1 MTAPRQELLLI
12 RLDTLGDDI
21 GKVATAIDRAKGR
34 GDEINAIITLLSGEA
49 QESTVLR
56 PLRQLS
62 GLVDE
67 LREVLREYPDIQET
81 IDDMEG
87 PELLQRLA
95 GANAE
100 FDRIRDRL
108 IDARARLRRIRK
120 AIVPMGDWA
129 SSESLSNQCAALQ
142 AHVKTLRCEVEEAG
156 ADPVKQRE
164 FWNGYEVLLV
174 EQAQPLFGEYVDFL
188 GGLTLRDTGLDDR
201 VCEMTDVLL
210 GGFKTVTR
218 HYLPI
223 PSRNAALSS
232 ALDSVVKL
240 GFPEWTLWGVP
251 LVAHEVG
258 LALADDRRADDVQGL
273 LEKWV
278 RTRPVGEVTEL
289 FADAFGAYTIGPAYG
304 YAAMLMRLQPHH
316 DEPSRPDEARDVDR
330 ARLILGVLRVLGEP
344 GTTYRGQE
352 SRLKEIWKSAVV
364 TLAEPGAG
372 QRAASE
378 ADGPVAADDWLDDF
392 LAETLELFKRR
403 SSIQPFNDNRWSDAQ
418 AKWNHYLCGSGS
430 PPQMQEEAS
439 DVLALLNLAWAA
451 RIEQPDRTKDVAAL
465 VEQVW
470 QSRKRSGRDGGF
482 R

>member
-21 GKVATAIDRAKGR
+21 GKVATAFDRAKGR
-34 GDEINAIITLLSGEA
+34 GDEINGIITLLGGEA
-49 QESTVLR
+49 QENTVLR

-67 LREVLREYPDIQET
+67 LREIFREYPEIEET
-81 IDDMEG
+81 IDEMEG
-87 PELLQRLA
+87 PELLQRLG

-100 FDRIRDRL
+100 FDRIRLTL
-108 IDARARLRRIRK
+108 IDARSRLRKIRK
-120 AIVPMGDWA
+120 SIVPMGEWV
-129 SSESLSNQCAALQ
+129 SSESLAQQCAKLRIAVEALR
-142 AHVKTLRCEVEEAG
+142 TSVEEAG
-156 ADPVKQRE
+156 ADPGKQRKFWQVYENLLVKQAR
-164 FWNGYEVLLV
+164 
-174 EQAQPLFGEYVDFL
+174 PLFGEYVDFL

-201 VCEMTDVLL
+201 VCEMTDFLL

-223 PSRNAALSS
+223 PSRTAALSS

-258 LALADDRRADDVQGL
+258 LALAHDGRAEDVHDL
-273 LEKWV
+273 LEKWC
-278 RTRPVGEVTEL
+278 RTRPSGEVTEL

-330 ARLILGVLRVLGEP
+330 ARLILRVLRALGEP
-344 GTTYRGQE
+344 GTTYRAQE
-352 SRLKEIWKSAVV
+352 SRLQEIWKSAVV
-364 TLAEPGAG
+364 TLAEPGAAE
-372 QRAASE
+372 RAATE
-378 ADGPVAADDWLDDF
+378 ADGPAEADDWLDDF
-392 LAETLELFKRR
+392 HAEMLELFKRR
-403 SSIQPFNDNRWSDAQ
+403 SSIQPFDDTRWADVQ
-418 AKWNHYLCGSGS
+418 TEWNEYLRGSGS
-430 PPQMQEEAS
+430 APQMQEEAG
-439 DVLALLNLAWAA
+439 DVLALLNMAWAA
-451 RIEQPDRTKDVAAL
+451 RIETPGRTDDVEKL
-465 VEQVW
+465 VDQVW
-470 QSRKRSGRDGGF
+470 QARKRPR